1 MKQVAAVL
9 VLALAATI
17 GPVAGGRARPA
28 ATSQAAGAERVQA
41 DFDDDGFV
49 DLAIGVPDE
58 YSGGGGGAVTVLYG
72 GASGLSGAGS
82 QQFTQDSTGVPGVA
96 EPGDRFG
103 AGLAVA
109 DFDGDRFADLAV
121 GVSQEDVGAAVDAGA
136 VHVLFGGVGG
146 LSGAGSRLFTQ
157 DSPGVGSRAETG
169 DGLGDVL
176 AAGDF
181 DGDRFDDLA
190 IGVRREAVGPVAG
203 AGAVNVL
210 FGTAAG
216 MTATG
221 SQFLTQDSP
230 GVAGA
235 VERGDEFGDA
245 LGAGDFNGDR
255 AAELAVGAPGEDF
268 PGAPDRG
275 GAVNLLRGSGGG
287 LTGTGGQLLTQDSP
301 GVPGVAEVGDNFGLA
316 MAVGDFGGDGLPD
329 LAVGGAEDVGAAEDA
344 GAVNVLPG
352 SPAGLTGTGSQL
364 LTRDTPGVPGAAVQ
378 SDGFG
383 FLSLAAGD
391 LDGDGADDL
400 ATGVQEQAGVTGA
413 GGVIVLPGSA
423 AGPTGTGSQLL
434 TQDSPGVPDDAEL
447 LDGFGLALAAGAFNG
462 DGFVDLAV
470 GVPGEDV
477 AGFENA
483 GAVNVLPGSAAGPTG
498 SGSQLFSQDSPGVPN
513 AIDFDEFFGDPLAAL
528 PGR

>member
-1 MKQVAAVL
+1 
-9 VLALAATI
+9 
-17 GPVAGGRARPA
+17 
-28 ATSQAAGAERVQA
+28 
-41 DFDDDGFV
+41 
-49 DLAIGVPDE
+49 
-58 YSGGGGGAVTVLYG
+58 
-72 GASGLSGAGS
+72 
-82 QQFTQDSTGVPGVA
+82 
-96 EPGDRFG
+96 
-103 AGLAVA
+103 
-109 DFDGDRFADLAV
+109 
-121 GVSQEDVGAAVDAGA
+121 
-136 VHVLFGGVGG
+136 
-146 LSGAGSRLFTQ
+146 
-157 DSPGVGSRAETG
+157 VGSRAETG

-235 VERGDEFGDA
+235 VESGDEFGDA

-287 LTGTGGQLLTQDSP
+287 LTGTGGRLLTQDSP

-400 ATGVQEQAGVTGA
+400 ATGVLEQAGVTGA